1 MKDFFKFLFSSFIG
15 TFLAL
20 IFIFFLLFGMIVALI
35 PKAEI
40 VKVEPNTVLK
50 ITLDQVITDR
60 TPTNPLEN
68 FNFEEFDMS
77 LPLGLN
83 DILKNLKKAKDDE
96 NIKGIY
102 LELDILQSGFA
113 SLEEIRDALLDF
125 KESGKFILAYGDY
138 YSQGA
143 YYLASVADKLYM
155 NPEGNIDYRGLR
167 TELMFFKGTLD
178 KFGIEP
184 EIIRGTGNQFK
195 SAVEPF
201 MYDKMSEAN
210 RLQTKTF
217 LDALWNQVLTGISA
231 QRNISVNELNRL
243 ADEMTIDNAQ
253 AALDNKMIDGIKY
266 YDEVQAELKELC
278 SIEAKKDL
286 TFMTMAKYKKAPAT
300 KHEFKGL
307 AKDKMAVIYATGEI
321 GMGKGNEKTIGSET
335 LSKAIREAR
344 LDTTV
349 KAIVLRIN
357 SPGGSA
363 LASEIILREVM
374 LARKEKPVIASMGD
388 VAASGGYY
396 IACLADTIV
405 ASENTLTGSIGVF
418 GLMFNIENFLDDK
431 LGITIDRVTTNDH
444 SDLGSATRKMTPDE
458 KLVIQ
463 KRVDE
468 IYKTFISHVAEGRG
482 LSTERVD
489 EIGQGRVWSG
499 SNAMEIGLIDV
510 YGGLSKSIEIAK
522 EMAGLDHYKI
532 VEYPKQ
538 KDLQQIISDLTGSV
552 KANVLEDELGENLRY
567 YEYMKK
573 VLKQQGILARMP
585 FEYSVY

>member
-1 MKDFFKFLFSSFIG
+1 MKEFFKFLFSSFIG

-20 IFIFFLLFGMIVALI
+20 IFIFFILIGMVVAVI
-35 PKAEI
+35 PKEEV
-40 VKVEPNTVLK
+40 VKAKPNTVLK
-50 ITLDQVITDR
+50 ITLDQAIADR
-60 TPTNPLEN
+60 TPSNPLEN
-68 FNFEEFDMS
+68 FNFQDFDMV

-83 DILKNLKKAKDDE
+83 DILKNLDKAKTDD

-102 LELDILQSGFA
+102 LELDMLQCGFA
-113 SLEEIRDALLDF
+113 TLEEIRDALLDF
-125 KESGKFILAYGDY
+125 KESGKFIVAYGDF

-143 YYLASVADKLYM
+143 YYLATVADKIYM

-167 TELMFFKGTLD
+167 AELMFFKGTLD

-210 RLQTKTF
+210 RLQTQTF
-217 LDALWNQVLTGISA
+217 LNSLWNQVLKGISE
-231 QRNISVNELNRL
+231 QRNISIAELNKL
-243 ADEMTIDNAQ
+243 SNEMTIDNAT

-278 SIEAKKDL
+278 SLEPKKDL
-286 TFMTMAKYKKAPAT
+286 TFLTMDKYKKAPKT
-300 KHEFKGL
+300 SHEFKGL
-307 AKDKMAVIYATGEI
+307 AKDKLAVIYASGEI
-321 GMGKGNEKTIGSET
+321 GMGKGDEKTIGSET
-335 LSKAIREAR
+335 LSKAIRDAR
-344 LDTTV
+344 LDTAI

-374 LARKEKPVIASMGD
+374 LAREAKPVVVSMGD
-388 VAASGGYY
+388 LAASGGYY

-418 GLMFNIENFLDDK
+418 GLLFNMENFLDDK
-431 LGITIDRVTTNDH
+431 LGITVDRVTTNDH
-444 SDLGSATRKMTPDE
+444 SDLGSVTRKMTPDE

-463 KRVDE
+463 KRIDE
-468 IYKTFISHVAEGRG
+468 IYHTFISHVAEGRH
-482 LSTERVD
+482 LSTEKVD

-522 EMAGLDHYKI
+522 EMAGLDHFRI

-538 KDLQQIISDLTGSV
+538 KDLEQIISDLTGSV

-567 YEYMKK
+567 YENMKK

-585 FEYSVY
+585 FEYGVY

>member
-1 MKDFFKFLFSSFIG
+1 MKEFFKFLFSSFIG

-20 IFIFFLLFGMIVALI
+20 IFIFFLLIGMVATFI
-35 PKAEI
+35 PKEEV
-40 VKVEPNTVLK
+40 VKAKPNTVLK
-50 ITLDQVITDR
+50 ITLDQAIADR
-60 TPTNPLEN
+60 TPSNPLEN
-68 FNFEEFDMS
+68 FNFQDFDMV

-83 DILKNLKKAKDDE
+83 DILKNLDKAKTDD

-102 LELDILQSGFA
+102 LELDMLQCGFA
-113 SLEEIRDALLDF
+113 TLEEIRDALLDF
-125 KESGKFILAYGDY
+125 KGSGKFILAYGDY

-143 YYLASVADKLYM
+143 YYLASVADKIYM

-210 RLQTKTF
+210 RLQTSTF
-217 LDALWNQVLTGISA
+217 LNSMWNQVLKGISE
-231 QRNISVNELNRL
+231 QRNISINELNRL
-243 ADEMTIDNAQ
+243 ANEMTISNAQ
-253 AALDNKMIDGIKY
+253 AAVDNKMIDGAKF

-278 SIEAKKDL
+278 SLEPKKDL
-286 TFMTMAKYKKAPAT
+286 TFLTMDKYKKAPKT
-300 KHEFKGL
+300 HHEFKGL
-307 AKDKMAVIYATGEI
+307 AKDKLAVIYATGEI
-321 GMGKGNEKTIGSET
+321 MMGKGDEKTIGSVT
-335 LSKAIREAR
+335 ISKAIRDAR
-344 LDTTV
+344 LDTAV

-418 GLMFNIENFLDDK
+418 GLMFNMENFLDDK
-431 LGITIDRVTTNDH
+431 LGITVDRVTTNDH
-444 SDLGSATRKMTPDE
+444 SDLGSVTRKMTPDE

-468 IYKTFISHVAEGRG
+468 IYETFISHVAEGRG
-482 LSTERVD
+482 LTTEQVD
-489 EIGQGRVWSG
+489 AIGQGRVWSG
-499 SNAMEIGLIDV
+499 SNAMQEGLIDV
-510 YGGLSKSIEIAK
+510 YGGLSKSIELA
-522 EMAGLDHYKI
+522 EQMAGLDHYKI

-538 KDLQQIISDLTGSV
+538 KDLEQIIADLTGSV

-567 YEYMKK
+567 YDYMKK